1 MEEVSLTHLLVTQL
15 RFARSELVRAL
26 EGVSAEDA
34 VKRLGPMNCISWTVG
49 HLANQEQRY
58 WLYRP
63 QNKLIHPGLN
73 DLVGYG
79 KPASTP
85 PLAEMWAV
93 WREITTAADSYL
105 DTLNPETLQLYF
117 KDANQKVVVKET
129 IGTLLMRNIYHY
141 WYHTGEA
148 LAVRQML
155 GHSSLPEF
163 VGDMSRAA
171 YYPEE

>member
-1 MEEVSLTHLLVTQL
+1 MTHLLVTQL
-15 RFARSELVRAL
+15 RFARSEFLRAL
-26 EGVSAEDA
+26 EGVSAEDGG
-34 VKRLGPMNCISWTVG
+34 KRLGAMNCIGWTVG

-58 WLYRP
+58 WLYRA
-63 QNKLIHPGLN
+63 QNRLLYPELN
-73 DLVGYG
+73 NLVGYG

-85 PLAEMWAV
+85 PLDEMWSA
-93 WREITTAADSYL
+93 WREITAAADSYL
-105 DTLNPETLQLYF
+105 DTLNPDKMLLYF
-117 KDANQKVVVKET
+117 VDANQKVLIQET

-141 WYHTGEA
+141 WYHAGEA

-155 GHSSLPEF
+155 GHASLPEF

>member
-1 MEEVSLTHLLVTQL
+1 MTHFLVTQL
-15 RFARSELVRAL
+15 RFTRSEFVRGL
-26 EGVSAEDA
+26 EGVTEEDA
-34 VKRLGPMNCISWTVG
+34 LKRLGPMNCLSWMVG

-58 WLYRP
+58 WLMRP
-63 QNKLIHPGLN
+63 HNQILFPELN
-73 DLVGYG
+73 NLVGYG

-93 WREITTAADSYL
+93 WREITRTADAYL
-105 DTLNPETLQLYF
+105 DTLTPQSMQLFY
-117 KDANQKVVVKET
+117 DTSQHRVSVDES

-155 GHSSLPEF
+155 GHANLPEF
-163 VGDMSRAA
+163 VGELNKAP
-171 YYPEE
+171 YYPEA